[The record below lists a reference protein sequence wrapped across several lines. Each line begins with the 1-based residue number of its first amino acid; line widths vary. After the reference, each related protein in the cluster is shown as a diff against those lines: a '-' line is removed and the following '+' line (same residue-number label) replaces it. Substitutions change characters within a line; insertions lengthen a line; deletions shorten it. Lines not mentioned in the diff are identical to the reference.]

1 MQRKPSLTFR
11 RATPDDCALL
21 AKLNH
26 QLIRDEGHRNP
37 MTASQLEERMAAWLA
52 SEFVGILFEN
62 GGEVVAYALYRE
74 QPEEIYL
81 RQLFVVRG
89 RRRQAVGRQAL
100 QMLRTRIWPADKRLT
115 VEALIHNTAAI
126 AFWRAMG
133 YRDYSL
139 KLEILPATKTVQP
152 ENQA

>member
-1 MQRKPSLTFR
+1 MQRKPALTCR

-37 MTASQLEERMAAWLA
+37 MTVSELEERMAAWLA
-52 SEFVGILFEN
+52 SEYVGILFEN
-62 GGEVVAYALYRE
+62 DREVVAYALFRE
-74 QPEEIYL
+74 LPGEIYL

-89 RRRQAVGRQAL
+89 RRRQAIGREAME
-100 QMLRTRIWPADKRLT
+100 MLRTRIWPPNQRLT
-115 VEALIHNTAAI
+115 VEVLTGNAAAI

-139 KLEILPATKTVQP
+139 KLEILPARSL
-152 ENQA
+152 ASR